1 MCFGSSIAR
10 KSREPLA
17 FCIAAVLS
25 SGTVNTV
32 HAGEGAPVPA
42 QTAALHAPDFLGAPR
57 TFAPTLPKARQAHAP
72 AAPSSMAVAVVTSCA
87 DDGGFDTLRHAVLAA
102 NPTDTIDLS
111 GLSCSKLTLQAGAID
126 VAVSD
131 LTILGPGRGALT
143 IDGNQTD
150 RVFKH
155 DGAGTLTLSNLT
167 VANGKHA
174 ADKAYG
180 GCIYAKGKV
189 VLNGVIVTSCTAL
202 GQTSAIGGAI
212 FAKDDLDLESSTLAD
227 NRAEAQVGVAGD
239 LGAVAGAA
247 VSVTHGVQELLHPE
261 PATDFLVGYVVL
273 AVSFLLEGIS
283 FLRSVRQARPAA
295 ELFERDLIE
304 QVMATS
310 DPTLRAVFA
319 EDAAAL
325 LGLLIAAVGL
335 GAHELTG
342 SSVPDAVGSILV
354 GLLLAVVASYLIERN
369 RAFLLGE
376 EADPRIRSAVILALL
391 QEPEVARVTYLR
403 LEFVGPRIV
412 SVIGDVD
419 LTGDDTES
427 HVAVRL
433 RALEAKIAASPVVAG
448 AVLSLSA
455 PDEPSL
461 AP

>member
-1 MCFGSSIAR
+1 VWS
-10 KSREPLA
+10 L
-17 FCIAAVLS
+17 L
-25 SGTVNTV
+25 
-32 HAGEGAPVPA
+32 
-42 QTAALHAPDFLGAPR
+42 AAL
-57 TFAPTLPKARQAHAP
+57 
-72 AAPSSMAVAVVTSCA
+72 
-87 DDGGFDTLRHAVLAA
+87 
-102 NPTDTIDLS
+102 
-111 GLSCSKLTLQAGAID
+111 GL
-126 VAVSD
+126 
-131 LTILGPGRGALT
+131 
-143 IDGNQTD
+143 
-150 RVFKH
+150 F
-155 DGAGTLTLSNLT
+155 
-167 VANGKHA
+167 
-174 ADKAYG
+174 
-180 GCIYAKGKV
+180 
-189 VLNGVIVTSCTAL
+189 
-202 GQTSAIGGAI
+202 
-212 FAKDDLDLESSTLAD
+212 
-227 NRAEAQVGVAGD
+227 
-239 LGAVAGAA
+239 VAGAA

-325 LGLLIAAVGL
+325 LGLVIAAVGL

-354 GLLLAVVASYLIERN
+354 GLLLAAVASYLIERN

-376 EADPRIRSAVILALL
+376 EADPRIRSAVIRALL
-391 QEPEVARVTYLR
+391 QESEVARVTYLR
-403 LEFVGPRIV
+403 LEFVGPRTV

-419 LTGDDTES
+419 LTGDDSES